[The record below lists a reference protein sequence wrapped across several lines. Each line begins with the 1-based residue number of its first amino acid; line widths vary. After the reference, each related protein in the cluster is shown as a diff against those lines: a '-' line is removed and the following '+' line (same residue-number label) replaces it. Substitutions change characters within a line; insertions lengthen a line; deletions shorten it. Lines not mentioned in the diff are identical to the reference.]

1 MSGGRPRIQPTT
13 IMKFIKTIFQ
23 KPSPASMAQTELEE
37 AQRSLLA
44 AQSAK
49 DYATYMVVYHET
61 RCARLTKFLAAQ
73 RSQA

>member
-1 MSGGRPRIQPTT
+1 
-13 IMKFIKTIFQ
+13 
-23 KPSPASMAQTELEE
+23 MAQTELEE

-61 RCARLTKFLAAQ
+61 RVARLTKFLAAK
-73 RSQA
+73 RDAA